1 MADEAQSRTG
11 SDGGGTV
18 QNAAA
23 LIAGLRSE
31 NMGSAPPAEAP
42 SVEAPAQSE
51 NFDREEGEPSSEYTM
66 PAAEEFAEDDV
77 EAAPEAEQDIPEVD
91 NAEDYSPEEEP
102 VTLPATWTEA
112 ERQELSELPSDVQ
125 NAIVRREQERE
136 AAFTQRQTELS
147 SDREQLDDAVKMAG
161 ERWDEQLNNVD
172 HLLNV
177 SAQMHG
183 FTGQEPNWAEL
194 RQTMDR
200 DTFDDYHFN
209 WQQAKKNFEGILAGA
224 QQAKHQVNELVSEK
238 QNDWIEAE
246 RTKTGERWPEYKANR
261 DKAMGPLLDYLAEK
275 GVPEMQRVQLNDD
288 TFISV
293 VQDAAKW
300 HALQKEKPGT
310 NKRVRQAKKVGRPG
324 APASNDRRKRGEID
338 SAKRNA
344 KDTRGLAAVFSA
356 MRGS

>member
-161 ERWDEQLNNVD
+161 ERWVEQLNNVD
-172 HLLNV
+172 HLL
-177 SAQMHG
+177 
-183 FTGQEPNWAEL
+183 
-194 RQTMDR
+194 
-200 DTFDDYHFN
+200 
-209 WQQAKKNFEGILAGA
+209 
-224 QQAKHQVNELVSEK
+224 
-238 QNDWIEAE
+238 
-246 RTKTGERWPEYKANR
+246 
-261 DKAMGPLLDYLAEK
+261 
-275 GVPEMQRVQLNDD
+275 
-288 TFISV
+288 
-293 VQDAAKW
+293 
-300 HALQKEKPGT
+300 
-310 NKRVRQAKKVGRPG
+310 KV
-324 APASNDRRKRGEID
+324 
-338 SAKRNA
+338 
-344 KDTRGLAAVFSA
+344 
-356 MRGS
+356 